1 MDAALLRSGG
11 GQGIAQLKQ
20 QLLQDD
26 QIDLDGETDQG
37 LLGGGEALALAGQRQ
52 GHQQIVVGVVAKHL
66 IRQITHLVPLQD
78 YDHPRLVEH
87 RGAAMVFGGIDEV
100 DLFHR

>member
-1 MDAALLRSGG
+1 M
-11 GQGIAQLKQ
+11 QG
-20 QLLQDD
+20 D
-26 QIDLDGETDQG
+26 QIDLDGKTDKR

-66 IRQITHLVPLQD
+66 IRQITHLVSLQD
-78 YDHPRLVEH
+78 NDHPRLVEH
-87 RGAAMVFGGIDEV
+87 RGAAMVLGGIDEV